1 MKNEKESK
9 QPIVALEEHYKHI
22 LELIGED
29 CNRPG
34 LERTPQRVAQAM
46 CELTSGYNE
55 DPSAELINSSFKEEY
70 QRMVI
75 VKDIRFFSMC
85 EHHLLPFYGKVHVA
99 YIPNQLVTGL
109 SKIARVVDIFS
120 HRLQVQERF
129 TREIKECIE
138 NALQPQGVIVFRATQ
153 RIYCNDSKTL
163 ILQRKDSY
171 CFEKSKAV
179 FLKVDFYC
187 KPIFSLSKQI
197 VILFL

>member
-75 VKDIRFFSMC
+75 VKDIRFFFNVRTSPTSILWKGAC
-85 EHHLLPFYGKVHVA
+85 GIYSQP
-99 YIPNQLVTGL
+99 
-109 SKIARVVDIFS
+109 
-120 HRLQVQERF
+120 
-129 TREIKECIE
+129 TRNRIK
-138 NALQPQGVIVFRATQ
+138 Q
-153 RIYCNDSKTL
+153 DSTC
-163 ILQRKDSY
+163 SGY
-171 CFEKSKAV
+171 F
-179 FLKVDFYC
+179 
-187 KPIFSLSKQI
+187 
-197 VILFL
+197 

>member
-138 NALQPQGVIVFRATQ
+138 NALQPQGVIVFVEAEHM
-153 RIYCNDSKTL
+153 CM
-163 ILQRKDSY
+163 
-171 CFEKSKAV
+171 
-179 FLKVDFYC
+179 
-187 KPIFSLSKQI
+187 
-197 VILFL
+197 

>member
-75 VKDIRFFSMC
+75 VKDIRFFQCANITYFHSMERC
-85 EHHLLPFYGKVHVA
+85 MW
-99 YIPNQLVTGL
+99 
-109 SKIARVVDIFS
+109 RIFPTNS
-120 HRLQVQERF
+120 
-129 TREIKECIE
+129 
-138 NALQPQGVIVFRATQ
+138 
-153 RIYCNDSKTL
+153 
-163 ILQRKDSY
+163 
-171 CFEKSKAV
+171 
-179 FLKVDFYC
+179 
-187 KPIFSLSKQI
+187 
-197 VILFL
+197 